1 MSTNQS
7 ADELDDTIVEEVYTD
22 TSMFNADQIVADME
36 AVSKQRKRRRKNG
49 DKNVAA
55 RRRFEELMEEKRLRE
70 QLSDWDD
77 EYLDA

>member
-36 AVSKQRKRRRKNG
+36 AVSKQRKRRRKKS

-55 RRRFEELMEEKRLRE
+55 RRRFEELMEEQRLRE

>member
-7 ADELDDTIVEEVYTD
+7 ADDFDDTIVEEVYTD

-36 AVSKQRKRRRKNG
+36 AVSKQRKRRRKKA
-49 DKNVAA
+49 DKNVDA
-55 RRRFEELMEEKRLRE
+55 RRRFEEMMEEKRLRE

>member
-36 AVSKQRKRRRKNG
+36 AVSKQRKRRRKKA
-49 DKNVAA
+49 DKNVDA
-55 RRRFEELMEEKRLRE
+55 RRRFEEMMEEKRLRE